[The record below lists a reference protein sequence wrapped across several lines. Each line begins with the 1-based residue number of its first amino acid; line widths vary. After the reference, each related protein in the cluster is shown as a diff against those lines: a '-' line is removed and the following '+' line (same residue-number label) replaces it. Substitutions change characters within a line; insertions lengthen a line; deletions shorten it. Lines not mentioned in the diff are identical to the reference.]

1 MVKTKEQQ
9 NEKIFAT
16 LITDKWLI
24 SLINKEIL
32 KINGKNI
39 NYQIAKQS
47 MGKHREFTEKK
58 IEIILK
64 DMKRYSTSS

>member
-24 SLINKEIL
+24 SLINKEID
-32 KINGKNI
+32 
-39 NYQIAKQS
+39 QP
-47 MGKHREFTEKK
+47 
-58 IEIILK
+58 
-64 DMKRYSTSS
+64 